1 MSSHNDENSGSDED
15 SAPVAV
21 SFKVAKSENIEQLQ
35 KMKDQVN
42 FLFQINS
49 KLVHNHFSMIKNRLK
64 VKI

>member
-49 KLVHNHFSMIKNRLK
+49 K
-64 VKI
+64 